1 MTKEISISSD
11 RLEASRRELRA
22 FGEHYGYD
30 TTYMEVLME
39 DSPGAYLA
47 FEAALGMGRYQKAA
61 PIDALTIAKLAAIRA
76 EDCGPC
82 AELGVKMAR
91 EAGVPETVIRGA
103 LHGGQGLNAE
113 QREVYDYAV
122 AVATNGEMDPELLP
136 RLQQRLGREAVAE
149 LALGIVATRLYPTM
163 KRGLGLAK
171 SCSLVP
177 GLLS

>member
-1 MTKEISISSD
+1 MTKEISIPTD
-11 RLEASRRELRA
+11 KLEASRREIRA
-22 FGEHYGYD
+22 FGEHYDYD
-30 TTYMEVLME
+30 TSYMEALME
-39 DSPGAYLA
+39 ASPGAYFA

-61 PIDALTIAKLAAIRA
+61 PTEALIIAKLTAIRA

-91 EAGVPETVIRGA
+91 EAGVPEAVIRV
-103 LHGGQGLNAE
+103 GGDPKRAPNVL
-113 QREVYDYAV
+113 

-136 RLQQRLGREAVAE
+136 RLQARLGREAVAE

-163 KRGLGLAK
+163 KRGLGFAK
-171 SCSLVP
+171 SCSLMP

>member
-1 MTKEISISSD
+1 MTKEISIPTD
-11 RLEASRRELRA
+11 KLEASRREIRA
-22 FGEHYGYD
+22 FGEHYDYD
-30 TTYMEVLME
+30 TSYMEALME
-39 DSPGAYLA
+39 ASPGAYFA

-61 PIDALTIAKLAAIRA
+61 PTEALIIAKLTAIRA

-91 EAGVPETVIRGA
+91 EAGVPEAVIRGA
-103 LHGGQGLNAE
+103 LRGGEGLTAE
-113 QREVYDYAV
+113 QREIHDYAL

-136 RLQQRLGREAVAE
+136 RLQARLGREAVAE

-163 KRGLGLAK
+163 KRGLGFAK
-171 SCSLVP
+171 SCSLMP